1 MAEDAQQQLVNHF
14 TAHFLGGEGFMTIT
28 AARQQAALVLGT
40 LVNPGTAL
48 VKQVDEA
55 VEGAVVRAAQ
65 GILQTSATTHDT
77 YDRLIDLHNRQP
89 ALNVRSSTS
98 VLQQAYSTPIP
109 IAFLASTLAGITPDT
124 TVYEPS
130 AGHGALLVGTDPTQ
144 VTVNE
149 LNPDRAA
156 DLRAQGYRV
165 TEWDAAEYQPER
177 QHDVVIANP
186 PFGAVRD
193 AQGQRKR
200 FRLPG
205 NLRGTTQV
213 DQAISFQALGA
224 MKDGGRAV
232 LILGGKLGADKELR
246 SERYNTLESRGFFYA
261 LYQQYAVTQHISI
274 WGDLYRKQ
282 GAGFPIDLIVIEGRG
297 RSERPLPAADVPV
310 IYKSF
315 AELKELISNEP
326 IRYARIS
333 LDVPV
338 HEPSVSQLS
347 QPLDAGEPRDAVHRQ
362 SATNARAAERSDL
375 PAADAN
381 SAGQNDSGFR
391 LRNLSD
397 RDATRAGHHPQ
408 RIGLGSGD
416 SDTGAGLRPGVLA
429 AAVGRDLDSKQLAV
443 SGTTGPLRG
452 DLSGNA
458 RNPQLSRLSGLD
470 QPTRRDH
477 ARGLAGRT
485 KPVALHPKLIM
496 NIPVSTGEALAP
508 SADTY
513 DVQPRQV
520 VYVPKSKGFS
530 TQTLIPFNMASAA
543 QQALERFEQQH
554 GDIDT
559 YLATRLGYGSVGELH
574 GYFSAEQVDASALA
588 ISNIEKGAGF
598 ITGDQTGIGKGRICA
613 SIMRYAQQ
621 QGKIAL
627 FITKDKP
634 LYADMMRDVGDIGMR
649 RFTPFITDSGTEIP
663 LANGA
668 ALKTAGAAK
677 QQAEMQGMIQRGN
690 LGRYSAVFTT
700 YSQLQTVG
708 KKEPLR
714 RNFLRKMAP
723 NAILILDEA
732 HQAGG
737 SKGGWKE
744 VGPPDR
750 ADFVRELIDLSS
762 GVFYSSA
769 TYAKRADV
777 MDLYARRT
785 DLRLGV
791 SSMTALENI
800 LTRGGV
806 PLQQIVATSQ
816 KVLLAHEL

>member
-14 TAHFLGGEGFMTIT
+14 TSHFLGGEGFTTIT

-40 LVNPGTAL
+40 PVNPGTAL
-48 VKQVDEA
+48 AKQVDEA

-65 GILQTSATTHDT
+65 GILQASATPLDA
-77 YDRLIDLHNRQP
+77 YDRLVELHNRQP

-130 AGHGALLVGTDPTQ
+130 AGHGALLVGTAPTQ
-144 VTVNE
+144 VNVNE
-149 LNPDRAA
+149 LNPNRAA

-165 TEWDAAEYQPER
+165 TEWNAAEYQPER

-205 NLRGTTQV
+205 NLRGTTQI

-224 MKDGGRAV
+224 MKDDGRAV
-232 LILGGKLGADKELR
+232 LILGGKLGVDAELR

-315 AELKELISNEP
+315 AELKELIPHEP
-326 IRYARIS
+326 IHHARFS

-338 HEPSVSQLS
+338 HDQPVSQLS
-347 QPLDAGEPRDAVHRQ
+347 QPLDAGGTGNAIHRQ
-362 SATNARAAERSDL
+362 GAAPAGTAERSHL
-375 PAADAN
+375 PTADAN
-381 SAGQNDSGFR
+381 SAGQNDSGIG
-391 LRNLSD
+391 LGNLSD
-397 RDATRAGHHPQ
+397 RDAARAGHHPQ
-408 RIGLGSGD
+408 RIGLGSAHT
-416 SDTGAGLRPGVLA
+416 DTGSGRRARLRPGVLA
-429 AAVGRDLDSKQLAV
+429 AAVGGDLDSEQLAV
-443 SGTTGPLRG
+443 SGTTRLLRR

-458 RNPQLSRLSGLD
+458 RNPQLSGL
-470 QPTRRDH
+470 PGLVEPPRRNH
-477 ARGLAGRT
+477 ARGVAGRT
-485 KPVALHPKLIM
+485 ESVALHPELIM
-496 NIPVSTGEALAP
+496 NTPVSTGEAVAP

-520 VYVPKSKGFS
+520 AYVPKSKGFS

-559 YLATRLGYGSVGELH
+559 YLATRLGYGSVSELH
-574 GYFSAEQVDASALA
+574 TYFSAEQVDASALA
-588 ISNIEKGAGF
+588 ISNIEQGAGF

-634 LYADMMRDVGDIGMR
+634 LYADMMRDVGDIGIR

-668 ALKTAGAAK
+668 SLKTAGAAK
-677 QQAEMQGMIQRGN
+677 QKAEMQAMIQRGN

-714 RNFLRKMAP
+714 RSFLRKMAP

-744 VGPPDR
+744 AGPPDR

-769 TYAKRADV
+769 
-777 MDLYARRT
+777 
-785 DLRLGV
+785 RLCCMNNFWSLV
-791 SSMTALENI
+791 SLM
-800 LTRGGV
+800 GGKFKNSRHSY
-806 PLQQIVATSQ
+806 PACLDASCD
-816 KVLLAHEL
+816 